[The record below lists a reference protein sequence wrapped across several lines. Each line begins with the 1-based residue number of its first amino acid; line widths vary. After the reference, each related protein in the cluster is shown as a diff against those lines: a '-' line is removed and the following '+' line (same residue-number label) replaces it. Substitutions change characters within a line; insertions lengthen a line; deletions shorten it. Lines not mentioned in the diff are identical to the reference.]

1 MPRSLRAYLWDIEQ
15 AASDI
20 NTFTGGKQ
28 LGEYENDTMLRA
40 AVERKF
46 EVIGEA
52 LGQAQ
57 RFFPDV
63 VGRVT
68 NSQQIIA
75 FRNRLIHG
83 YATVRHALLW
93 DIVQANLPQLRQEIS
108 QLLREADEQEK

>member
-20 NTFTGGKQ
+20 ITFTGGKQ

-52 LGQAQ
+52 LRPSAALLPRCG
-57 RFFPDV
+57 
-63 VGRVT
+63 GRVT

-75 FRNRLIHG
+75 FRNCLIHG